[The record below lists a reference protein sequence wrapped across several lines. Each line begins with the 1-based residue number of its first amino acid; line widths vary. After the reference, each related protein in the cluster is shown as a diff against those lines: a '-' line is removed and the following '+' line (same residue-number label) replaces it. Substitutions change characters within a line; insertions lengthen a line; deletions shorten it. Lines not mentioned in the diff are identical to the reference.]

1 MSGARGAQPPGTL
14 TPTAYESV
22 PEERNRTRLDPR
34 SKEDE
39 GMIRVDKLQ
48 DKVGYDPVGDGGGG
62 PAFAVID
69 DVNQAQAQEKK
80 PDTGVTGT
88 GQAI

>member
-48 DKVGYDPVGDGGGG
+48 DKVGPAVG
-62 PAFAVID
+62 
-69 DVNQAQAQEKK
+69 DVNQARTQEKK
-80 PDTGVTGT
+80 PDTTSHRADE
-88 GQAI
+88 Q

>member
-1 MSGARGAQPPGTL
+1 MVGTGDIMSGARGAQPPGTL

-48 DKVGYDPVGDGGGG
+48 DKVVS
-62 PAFAVID
+62 PAAD
-69 DVNQAQAQEKK
+69 DVNQARTQEKK
-80 PDTGVTGT
+80 PDTTSHRADE
-88 GQAI
+88 Q

>member
-1 MSGARGAQPPGTL
+1 MSGARGALPPGTM

-22 PEERNRTRLDPR
+22 TEERNRTRLDPR

-48 DKVGYDPVGDGGGG
+48 DKVGFDHAGKGKGKGGG
-62 PAFAVID
+62 PAFPAVD
-69 DVNQAQAQEKK
+69 EKK
-80 PDTGVTGT
+80 PDTGVTGA
-88 GQAI
+88 GEGI